1 MLRRHWAVAAL
12 LACVAALLVAFAWQP
27 GLASIG
33 DDSASYVVLAQAIA
47 GSNPA
52 VAPWVGF
59 HTHFPPLFPLLLVL
73 TGGAWDLRLAHA
85 AVALAAA
92 AGVLLAYRFAL
103 RDTGRRDAAFLLAL
117 AVVLCPTAW
126 ISAKGVLSE
135 PLFLCASLGCLV
147 YFQSRLEA
155 GGGTAR
161 QWLVFGL
168 LLAAAVLTRVV
179 GATLLAALVAHTVLR
194 SIGTRSRP
202 DWRHLALALV
212 PPVALAG
219 IWIALKPIALEDS
232 YGRVSTAMAGSW
244 VHATALMA
252 EFSSKSI
259 FDGWVAS
266 FNADAQV
273 GMAARIVAALAGV
286 LGLGGMVLRLARNRF
301 DAWYVAISL
310 AVVFGWVFSEDNTRR
325 LLYPLLPLLLLYA
338 GQAVAWLCAR
348 RASLARHAP
357 RAVGLA
363 ALVLALFCAPAT
375 ALVVSKAF
383 DREPVVP
390 GHAPRFSDITEYYTT
405 INVQRS
411 RAIAARH
418 ATVLAGLEALPK
430 VTPPG
435 SRIMWMRPEYI
446 AILGRREGVAWYY
459 RWDDKRLAREVRDAK
474 IDYLIVA
481 QLFKTDLSGKAG
493 DPFATLKPVSPYA
506 RPVMAITNPVTGGTD
521 FVLLQ
526 VDRRALAA
534 AAGG

>member
-1 MLRRHWAVAAL
+1 MLKRHWAVTAL
-12 LACVAALLVAFAWQP
+12 LACVAALLAAFAWQP

-59 HTHFPPLFPLLLVL
+59 HTHFPPLFPLLLAL

-126 ISAKGVLSE
+126 ISAKGILSE

-147 YFQSRLEA
+147 FFQSRLEA
-155 GGGTAR
+155 GTGSTR
-161 QWLVFGL
+161 QWAVFGV

-179 GATLLAALVAHTVLR
+179 GATLLAALVVHVALR

-212 PPVALAG
+212 PAAVLAG
-219 IWIALKPIALEDS
+219 IWTVLKPIALEDS

-273 GMAARIVAALAGV
+273 GVAARVVAAAAGV
-286 LGLGGMVLRLARNRF
+286 LGLAGMVLRLARNRL

-310 AVVFGWVFSEDNTRR
+310 LVVFGWVFSEDNTRR

-338 GQAVAWLCAR
+338 GHAIAWL
-348 RASLARHAP
+348 LARYRLAGHAP

-363 ALVLALFCAPAT
+363 ALVMAAFCAPAT
-375 ALVVSKAF
+375 LLVGSKAF

-418 ATVLAGLEALPK
+418 ATVLAGLEALQR

-435 SRIMWMRPEYI
+435 ARIMWMRPEYI
-446 AILGRREGVAWYY
+446 ALLGRREGVAWYY
-459 RWDDKRLAREVRDAK
+459 RWDDKRLAREVRDAR

-506 RPVMAITNPVTGGTD
+506 RPVMSITNPVTGGTD
-521 FVLLQ
+521 FVLLH
-526 VDRRALAA
+526 VDRRALEA
-534 AAGG
+534 AAGN